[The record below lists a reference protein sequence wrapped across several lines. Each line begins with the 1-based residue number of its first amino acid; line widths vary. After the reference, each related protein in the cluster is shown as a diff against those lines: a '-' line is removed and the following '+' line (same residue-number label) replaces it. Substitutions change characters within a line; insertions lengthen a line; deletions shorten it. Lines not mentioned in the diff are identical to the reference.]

1 MASSKSYLDFVLEQ
15 LSDLE
20 EITYRAMMGEYIIY
34 YRGKIVGGIYDDR
47 LLVKPVK
54 AAFSYIPQA
63 VYELPYEG
71 AKEMLLVEDVDQKE
85 FLTGEEK
92 MIIIFPSI
100 SGKRSEN
107 EKGVWIPGV
116 DSYAFLRLFI
126 LNS

>member
-54 AAFSYIPQA
+54 AACSYIPQA

-85 FLTGEEK
+85 FLTGLFRAMYEELPAPK
-92 MIIIFPSI
+92 
-100 SGKRSEN
+100 KR
-107 EKGVWIPGV
+107 K
-116 DSYAFLRLFI
+116 
-126 LNS
+126 